1 MNLHATDFEKSYI
14 ALRQKERRVYSDR
27 ELLQLPDIDEAHPHF
42 IEWQARKESASRLM
56 RYLSR
61 HMDLKKILEVGCGN
75 GWLSAQLAS
84 LENKVVTGMDINVT
98 ELAQA
103 ERVFGTRNNL
113 QFLHEGAGDPKTVGS
128 GDDKEIKIRSA
139 VGKIL

>member
-27 ELLQLPDIDEAHPHF
+27 ELLQLPDIDESHPHYQ
-42 IEWQARKESASRLM
+42 EWMARKESSSRLM

-61 HMDLKKILEVGCGN
+61 HDGLKKILEIGCGN
-75 GWLSAQLAS
+75 GWLSAQLAA
-84 LENKVVTGMDINVT
+84 LKNKEVTGMDINVT

-103 ERVFGTRNNL
+103 ERVFGKMENL
-113 QFLHEGAGDPKTVGS
+113 RFIHNDIHVNDGIQ
-128 GDDKEIKIRSA
+128 
-139 VGKIL
+139 